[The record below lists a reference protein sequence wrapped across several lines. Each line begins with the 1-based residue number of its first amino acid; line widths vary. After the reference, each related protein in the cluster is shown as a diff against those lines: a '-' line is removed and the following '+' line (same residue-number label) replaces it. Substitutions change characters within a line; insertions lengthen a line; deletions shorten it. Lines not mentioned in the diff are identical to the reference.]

1 MSVLLALI
9 AGTAWQVLP
18 LVEVVGGMPVR
29 CGFVYVDGAGLELR
43 VEKLLRGEQ
52 VLTAL
57 EVRGAETLE
66 LVTASFDSRRD
77 LRPVPSSVG
86 GGVRL
91 EADLQDDDV
100 GGSLFAELGVS
111 GGTLRVTDRG
121 APQPTAV
128 VTEIHLPAPLP
139 RDVTAMYLNC
149 AGDLVRPD

>member
-1 MSVLLALI
+1 MA
-9 AGTAWQVLP
+9 AGAWQALP
-18 LVEVVGGMPVR
+18 LVEVVGGTPVR
-29 CGFVYVDGAGLELR
+29 CGFVYRDGARLELR
-43 VEKLLRGEQ
+43 VEKLLREEK

-77 LRPVPSSVG
+77 LRPVPSSG

-100 GGSLFAELGVS
+100 GGSLFAELAVS
-111 GGTLRVTDRG
+111 GGTLRVSDHADPRS
-121 APQPTAV
+121 TAV
-128 VTEIHLPAPLP
+128 LTEIRLPAPLP